1 TGYLQGATGP
11 LAETFHGL
19 AESGWMGMADLGIA
33 LLLLVTGLSL
43 MLGLFT
49 RTGTVS
55 ALVLLILF
63 YLLYIPTTGVKVPG
77 TEGNYLYVNK
87 NLVEAA
93 AVFVLLTFDT
103 GRLAGLDLLIAR
115 RRRRPASAPA
125 EESAAATEAA
135 S

>member
-1 TGYLQGATGP
+1 
-11 LAETFHGL
+11 
-19 AESGWMGMADLGIA
+19 MGMADLGIA

>member
-1 TGYLQGATGP
+1 
-11 LAETFHGL
+11 
-19 AESGWMGMADLGIA
+19 MGMADLGIA

-43 MLGLFT
+43 VLGLFT

-55 ALVLLILF
+55 ALVLLVLF
-63 YLLYIPTTGVKVPG
+63 YALYIPTTGVRLPG
-77 TEGNYLYVNK
+77 AEGNYLYVDK

-115 RRRRPASAPA
+115 RRSRPAPVAA
-125 EESAAATEAA
+125 EESAATEAA